1 MNRHDGLFRLVFG
14 QPVHA
19 ASELRAVLPAALT
32 ARLDLERLTAVNGS
46 FVDAELVPVVVH
58 EGARP
63 WSGPVELHELIDVD
77 PATAAAAH
85 EFMPRF
91 RFLLDDLAGADP
103 SELRAVLQARPL
115 TPAALVSLFVLQ
127 VAPRSADV
135 ARELEQVLDTLQEAL
150 HGPGGT
156 EVLRAIVTYIHG
168 VAETPA
174 DRLRQVMA
182 RLGPEAEEV
191 YVTTADM
198 LRAEGEAKGR
208 AEALTQLLTLKFGT
222 LPEDACAKLR
232 TASTQQLADWTA
244 RVLDAPTLDE
254 VFT

>member
-1 MNRHDGLFRLVFG
+1 VADDPEHARPAGVGGPRSGVSRHDGLFRLVFG

-19 ASELRAVLPAALT
+19 ASELQAVLPAALT

-46 FVDAELVPVVVH
+46 FVDAELRWRH
-58 EGARP
+58 
-63 WSGPVELHELIDVD
+63 SDVLG
-77 PATAAAAH
+77 
-85 EFMPRF
+85 F
-91 RFLLDDLAGADP
+91 RFLLDDLAGTDP

-150 HGPGGT
+150 HSPGGT

-208 AEALTQLLTLKFGT
+208 AEALTQLLTLKFGA
-222 LPEDACAKLR
+222 LPEDARTKLR
-232 TASTQQLADWTA
+232 TASTQQLAEWTA